1 MAKNTRYSDID
12 FSRFEPPA
20 QLFEQNAARQLAPK
34 PAASPQK
41 PPMRLV
47 ERKKKTVAE
56 ARREMQVGG
65 RQALKILAVSVFL
78 LSLFAVLL
86 YGRLRVDEL
95 SREVDAAAVQLQ
107 EAQDAYTRLN
117 MKLDA
122 DFSLERVE
130 AYARDVLGMTKA
142 EGYQI
147 EHIDLS
153 GEDAVV
159 VSGDKQVS
167 PDGEEP
173 SVVDRVLAY
182 LKSK

>member
-1 MAKNTRYSDID
+1 MARYQKYSDAD
-12 FSRFEPPA
+12 FARFEAPA
-20 QLFEQNAARQLAPK
+20 SAYHQNAARKLAP
-34 PAASPQK
+34 SPEQTSR

-47 ERKKKTVAE
+47 ERKKKTAAQ
-56 ARREMQVGG
+56 ARREMKIGA
-65 RQALKILAVSVFL
+65 RQAAQILAVSVFL
-78 LSLFAVLL
+78 LSMFAVLL

-95 SREVDAAAVQLQ
+95 SREVDAATVQLQ
-107 EAQDAYTRLN
+107 EAQDANTRLN
-117 MKLDA
+117 MQLDSE
-122 DFSLERVE
+122 FSLERVE

-159 VSGDKQVS
+159 VSGDKTLSESSEDSFV
-167 PDGEEP
+167 G
-173 SVVDRVLAY
+173 RVLEY

>member
-1 MAKNTRYSDID
+1 MARNARYSETD
-12 FSRFEPPA
+12 FARFEPPA
-20 QLFEQNAARQLAPK
+20 QAFEQNAARKLAPK
-34 PAASPQK
+34 PASSPQQ

-47 ERKKKTVAE
+47 ERKKKTVVE
-56 ARREMQVGG
+56 ARREMQAGG
-65 RQALKILAVSVFL
+65 RQALKILSIAVFL

-86 YGRLRVDEL
+86 YGRLRADEL
-95 SREVDAAAVQLQ
+95 SREVDAAAVLLQ
-107 EAQDAYTRLN
+107 EAQDENTRLN

-159 VSGDKQVS
+159 VSGDKSVS
-167 PDGEEP
+167 PQEEP